1 MIYNSMTIL
10 KNQIFDKSKYIN
22 PGKVELLKQFIL
34 EFNSFAL
41 TQKLSKVNDKINR
54 LKRR

>member
-1 MIYNSMTIL
+1 MTIL

>member
-1 MIYNSMTIL
+1 MNIL
-10 KNQIFDKSKYIN
+10 KEETFDKSKYIN
-22 PGKVELLKQFIL
+22 LAKAELLKQFIL
-34 EFNSFAL
+34 EFNSSAL